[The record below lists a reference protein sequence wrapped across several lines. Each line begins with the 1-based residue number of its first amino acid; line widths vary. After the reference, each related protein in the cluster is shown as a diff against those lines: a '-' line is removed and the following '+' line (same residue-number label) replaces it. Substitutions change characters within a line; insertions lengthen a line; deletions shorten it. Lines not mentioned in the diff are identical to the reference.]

1 MKKLLLGAAAV
12 LALGFSTTALAATD
26 GTLSATSSTGTFL
39 VNTTLP
45 KLVRISGLSDVT
57 HVFTATEIAA
67 AAAIASYSPVTLP
80 GNNFCVYS
88 NDGTDGAYTLT
99 VSGPTGPAGGNEN
112 FGLVGGTSGG
122 RIPMRVIVSDN
133 PTNEFQDTALT
144 GGNPS
149 PLVTWR
155 SQDSV
160 CRGVVARVRAPSP
173 ASRFRLSP
181 TSAVGALLFRS
192 SGDGGVAHG
201 GRCHRRAPGLQP
213 NAHAMA
219 APRFVVPHGL
229 DPPRRK
235 HPRRPVG
242 PWRGGSTVKFDHER
256 PQASN

>member
-80 GNNFCVYS
+80 GNNFRVYS

-144 GGNPS
+144 GGNVLPNGTAVS
-149 PLVTWR
+149 GYLADKDGAHRPYTLDCSDVGKDAAVWGQFPVGGLLSAVADQYT
-155 SQDSV
+155 
-160 CRGVVARVRAPSP
+160 GTITIVV
-173 ASRFRLSP
+173 SP
-181 TSAVGALLFRS
+181 T
-192 SGDGGVAHG
+192 
-201 GRCHRRAPGLQP
+201 
-213 NAHAMA
+213 
-219 APRFVVPHGL
+219 
-229 DPPRRK
+229 
-235 HPRRPVG
+235 
-242 PWRGGSTVKFDHER
+242 
-256 PQASN
+256 